1 MAMAIPPFN
10 DEESLQVLTA
20 AVEATAEPKK
30 EGKIRC
36 LGLSECSARMLT
48 RASKVHPIVATEV
61 EFSPFALEIKSSQT
75 NFLKTAREL
84 GIKIVAYARLGKG
97 FLNGTTRAE
106 MISVRRMRGCFL
118 ASQWTTLGGV

>member
-1 MAMAIPPFN
+1 
-10 DEESLQVLTA
+10 
-20 AVEATAEPKK
+20 
-30 EGKIRC
+30 
-36 LGLSECSARMLT
+36 MLT